1 MEFSRQEYWS
11 GLPFPTT
18 GDRADLGTVTAS
30 LASPALAGR
39 FLTAAPSGK
48 PLFFFTFHLI
58 FFFSFSFLLYL
69 LYLFFLMDVL
79 PFILSVKQNNVN
91 AVKC

>member
-18 GDRADLGTVTAS
+18 GDLADLGTETAS

-58 FFFSFSFLLYL
+58 FFPL
-69 LYLFFLMDVL
+69 
-79 PFILSVKQNNVN
+79 FILTLFSLPLLPDGC
-91 AVKC
+91 ASFYFKCQTK